1 MFGSSWPHKSVTN
14 RARQRI
20 VRHRTFREFILAAV
34 ACVLLLGAYH
44 PRVTIAQRPDL
55 EVAFAEKADKLLKQV
70 RRALIADREA
80 VARGKFDRQKSKG
93 EQISRMAAVD
103 TADGAARISVTV
115 ALQNSEAR
123 ELQAA
128 GFATQAQ
135 IGNLVTL
142 EVDADRLT
150 ALAALPSV
158 SKIFAAGIR
167 HPLNDR
173 ARESIGIDSNSQRVV
188 TQTGRGVVVGIID
201 TGIDFRHLD
210 FTVPGSSG
218 HQTRIK
224 ALLDMT
230 VYSGQSSDPNWNYSL
245 PGQSAPIG
253 RLYSQAEIN
262 SALQIAKPADQNQ
275 DSIKQRDKS
284 GHGTHVAATAA
295 GNGLA
300 SPTPGTYAGM
310 APEADLIIVKSSRE
324 NDGNDEFSTTDVIN
338 GIEFVR
344 QKAAELGEPFVINL
358 SLGGQ
363 AGPHDGTNP
372 DERAIDALV
381 NGGTGR
387 AVCVAAGNDGG
398 SSIHARSTVPAGG
411 SQTLDFNI
419 NGGAQ
424 FVDLYQA
431 SSDRFSVTIT
441 SPDGVT
447 LGPVAYDA
455 NGFSQPNG
463 QASNQYL
470 EVFNANDDKGDADP
484 SNDQPDI
491 FVLFSP
497 AAPNGMWKI
506 QLQDADSQP
515 NQPYDA
521 WSGGEGVYFS
531 TYMDLSHLVASPGT
545 ARGAIT
551 VGAYVTRSATQ
562 TIGAGASFTSP
573 GPTADGRQKPEIS
586 APGYYLYSARSADV
600 TDPNFGS
607 IGAGSDA
614 PTDSTHYTGLAG
626 TSMATPVATGAVALL
641 LQSNRG
647 LGASQTKDLL
657 TTYAVK
663 DVFTGSAWA
672 PQLGFGKLNIAN
684 SINRNG
690 GGLSK
695 YTIQGRLA
703 DPDGRGIVSLQVFLS
718 GTSGAMAIT
727 DADGGFR
734 FPNLSAGGNYVVS
747 LGFFGGLM
755 TFTPESYTFN
765 NLRANQTANFTRT
778 ATQVYGISGRIIDAN
793 GMGIP
798 GVSVELP
805 GSTVSPTS
813 TDYQGYYVWTSVP
826 KNKDY
831 TVTPSTPLLSFT
843 PASVSFPNLSANQVA
858 NFSGAPAIVDVKGR
872 VTDGTKGL
880 QGVSVRIDKNGG
892 GDTKTAVTDTDGYYT
907 FNSLVAGNLYTFTAS
922 KTGYVFTPAS
932 QFLSI
937 YRGMQPNPFIGVA
950 NNPIDGQQFFVRE
963 HYLDFLGREPDQ
975 SGWDF
980 WTSQITTCGTNAACT
995 EVRRINVSASFFLSI
1010 EFQQTGYLVERMY
1023 KTAFGE
1029 ATGISTF
1036 NGSHQLSVP
1045 IVRLSEFSTGTQ
1057 RIGQGVIVLQPGWEQ
1072 LLESNKQAFAQEFVQ
1087 TSRFTTAFPT
1097 TMTPT
1102 AFVAKLDENAGS
1114 VLSASERTAAINLFA
1129 GAADSNNVSARA
1141 QALRQVAEDPDLV
1154 NSEFNRAFVLMQYF
1168 GYLRRNPNDPQD
1180 TDYTGY
1186 DFWLTKLNQFNGN
1199 YINAEMV
1206 KAFLS
1211 SIEYRQRFGP

>member
-1 MFGSSWPHKSVTN
+1 
-14 RARQRI
+14 
-20 VRHRTFREFILAAV
+20 
-34 ACVLLLGAYH
+34 
-44 PRVTIAQRPDL
+44 
-55 EVAFAEKADKLLKQV
+55 
-70 RRALIADREA
+70 
-80 VARGKFDRQKSKG
+80 
-93 EQISRMAAVD
+93 
-103 TADGAARISVTV
+103 
-115 ALQNSEAR
+115 
-123 ELQAA
+123 
-128 GFATQAQ
+128 
-135 IGNLVTL
+135 
-142 EVDADRLT
+142 
-150 ALAALPSV
+150 
-158 SKIFAAGIR
+158 
-167 HPLNDR
+167 
-173 ARESIGIDSNSQRVV
+173 
-188 TQTGRGVVVGIID
+188 
-201 TGIDFRHLD
+201 
-210 FTVPGSSG
+210 
-218 HQTRIK
+218 
-224 ALLDMT
+224 
-230 VYSGQSSDPNWNYSL
+230 
-245 PGQSAPIG
+245 
-253 RLYSQAEIN
+253 
-262 SALQIAKPADQNQ
+262 
-275 DSIKQRDKS
+275 
-284 GHGTHVAATAA
+284 
-295 GNGLA
+295 
-300 SPTPGTYAGM
+300 
-310 APEADLIIVKSSRE
+310 
-324 NDGNDEFSTTDVIN
+324 
-338 GIEFVR
+338 
-344 QKAAELGEPFVINL
+344 
-358 SLGGQ
+358 
-363 AGPHDGTNP
+363 
-372 DERAIDALV
+372 
-381 NGGTGR
+381 
-387 AVCVAAGNDGG
+387 
-398 SSIHARSTVPAGG
+398 
-411 SQTLDFNI
+411 
-419 NGGAQ
+419 
-424 FVDLYQA
+424 
-431 SSDRFSVTIT
+431 
-441 SPDGVT
+441 
-447 LGPVAYDA
+447 
-455 NGFSQPNG
+455 
-463 QASNQYL
+463 
-470 EVFNANDDKGDADP
+470 
-484 SNDQPDI
+484 
-491 FVLFSP
+491 
-497 AAPNGMWKI
+497 
-506 QLQDADSQP
+506 
-515 NQPYDA
+515 
-521 WSGGEGVYFS
+521 
-531 TYMDLSHLVASPGT
+531 
-545 ARGAIT
+545 
-551 VGAYVTRSATQ
+551 
-562 TIGAGASFTSP
+562 
-573 GPTADGRQKPEIS
+573 
-586 APGYYLYSARSADV
+586 
-600 TDPNFGS
+600 
-607 IGAGSDA
+607 
-614 PTDSTHYTGLAG
+614 
-626 TSMATPVATGAVALL
+626 
-641 LQSNRG
+641 
-647 LGASQTKDLL
+647 
-657 TTYAVK
+657 
-663 DVFTGSAWA
+663 
-672 PQLGFGKLNIAN
+672 
-684 SINRNG
+684 
-690 GGLSK
+690 
-695 YTIQGRLA
+695 
-703 DPDGRGIVSLQVFLS
+703 
-718 GTSGAMAIT
+718 
-727 DADGGFR
+727 
-734 FPNLSAGGNYVVS
+734 
-747 LGFFGGLM
+747 M